1 MIQIKNNQ
9 VYSTDNKYIHRIGT
23 EVYFK
28 KSMVLPTD
36 TIYMF
41 EEVDELPKYTQAEYA
56 EKVREL
62 IKERYAI
69 EDEIALINNSR
80 IGNEKHLTEYNE
92 YLDYRNECKLKAK
105 EELSNG

>member
-9 VYSTDNKYIHRIGT
+9 VYSTADKHIHRIGT
-23 EVYFK
+23 DVYFK
-28 KSMVLPTD
+28 KSFVLPKD
-36 TIYMF
+36 TIDDF
-41 EEVDELPKYTQAEYA
+41 EEVDELPKYTEEEYKA
-56 EKVREL
+56 KVREL
-62 IKERYAI
+62 IAQRYSI

-80 IGNEKHLTEYNE
+80 IGNERHLTEYNE